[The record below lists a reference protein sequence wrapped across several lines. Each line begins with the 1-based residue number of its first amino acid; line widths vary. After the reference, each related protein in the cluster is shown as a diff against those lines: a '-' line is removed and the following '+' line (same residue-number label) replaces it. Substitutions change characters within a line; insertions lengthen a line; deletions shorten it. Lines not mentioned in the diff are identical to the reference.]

1 MPKGSF
7 WTWAEGSQS
16 PLKIPLDEKIN
27 SLFFFLQWGQDDWCP
42 LSSDEGFCKSYLG
55 SRMHFYTS
63 VWISC
68 LKRSFFCGLFS
79 LAGWWWWG
87 CCCWYCP
94 QCSYCSNFPLTC
106 MFFFFQISF
115 FCISLG
121 TPHKYEVY
129 AQLNALEKNF
139 FYFSF
144 KAFLSFFL

>member
-1 MPKGSF
+1 MPSIKAVF
-7 WTWAEGSQS
+7 
-16 PLKIPLDEKIN
+16 PLDEKLN

-87 CCCWYCP
+87 CCP
-94 QCSYCSNFPLTC
+94 QCSIDPILPSERFLIVCCF
-106 MFFFFQISF
+106 
-115 FCISLG
+115 SLG
-121 TPHKYEVY
+121 VPCGLRDRPHVVDHRFGQNSAIKDLVWFWKRKPV
-129 AQLNALEKNF
+129 QPILEDW
-139 FYFSF
+139 
-144 KAFLSFFL
+144 ARA